1 MLSHLSNQSGVSSV
15 PLTLNEFLTDQS
27 LKRIERFH
35 DNKSSEAQEIE
46 PNVYFWNDKFVL

>member
-35 DNKSSEAQEIE
+35 DNKSSEAQEIKTD
-46 PNVYFWNDKFVL
+46 VDFWNALFGP